1 MSNIIKKMVICIC
14 AIAWLTS
21 SQVYGEDAMDYFNLG
36 LKSSIT
42 RTKIKYFSKALELNP
57 KLAAAYENRGLLYY
71 FQGKYDETISD
82 YREYIAISAPKA
94 EAFRMIGLGYLK
106 IGLYEDATSSF
117 SDAIKQDPEFAAA
130 YANRA
135 EAHRLCGKHEEAI
148 RDSTKA
154 IKLGKDPTIRG
165 DAYRTRAKV
174 YRKTGRFDLAVADN
188 KATASEDPRYPFLR
202 FMSDSASLEGTRKIG
217 LILII
222 GIAFLFIF
230 KLKLKPPE
238 KDD

>member
-1 MSNIIKKMVICIC
+1 M
-14 AIAWLTS
+14 L
-21 SQVYGEDAMDYFNLG
+21 
-36 LKSSIT
+36 
-42 RTKIKYFSKALELNP
+42 
-57 KLAAAYENRGLLYY
+57 
-71 FQGKYDETISD
+71 
-82 YREYIAISAPKA
+82 
-94 EAFRMIGLGYLK
+94 GLGYLK

-117 SDAIKQDPEFAAA
+117 SNAINLDPELAAA

-135 EAHRLCGKHEEAI
+135 EAHRLCGKYEEAI

>member
-1 MSNIIKKMVICIC
+1 LSNIIKKIIISILALV
-14 AIAWLTS
+14 WLTCPK
-21 SQVYGEDAMDYFNLG
+21 VYGEDAMDYFNLG

-42 RTKIKYFSKALELNP
+42 RTKIECFSKALELNP

-71 FQGKYDETISD
+71 FQEKYDEAISD

-94 EAFRMIGLGYLK
+94 EAFRMLGLGYLK
-106 IGLYEDATSSF
+106 IGFYEDAISSS
-117 SDAIKQDPEFAAA
+117 SDAIKLDPELAAA

-135 EAHRLCGKHEEAI
+135 EAHRLCEKYEEAI

-174 YRKTGRFDLAVADN
+174 YRKIGRFDLAVADN
-188 KATASEDPRYPFLR
+188 QATASEDPRYPFLR
-202 FMSDSASLEGTRKIG
+202 FMSDSASLESTRKIG

>member
-14 AIAWLTS
+14 AIAWLTCP
-21 SQVYGEDAMDYFNLG
+21 QVYGEDAMDYFNLG

-42 RTKIKYFSKALELNP
+42 RTKIEYFSKALELNP

-71 FQGKYDETISD
+71 FQGKYDEVISD

-94 EAFRMIGLGYLK
+94 EAFRMLGLGYLK

-117 SDAIKQDPEFAAA
+117 SDAIKLDPELAAA

-135 EAHRLCGKHEEAI
+135 EAHRLCGKYEEAI

-165 DAYRTRAKV
+165 DAYRTRAKF
-174 YRKTGRFDLAVADN
+174 YRKIDRFDLAVADN

-222 GIAFLFIF
+222 GIAFLCIF

>member
-1 MSNIIKKMVICIC
+1 LSNIIKKMVICIC
-14 AIAWLTS
+14 AIAWLTC

-42 RTKIKYFSKALELNP
+42 RTKIEYFSKALELNP